1 MDRMLPEVRK
11 VLRKLA
17 LFGPGTGQSSS
28 LDDIVG
34 VGYEEKDRE
43 SEDIKQGKTGIGRGA
58 RGNELG
64 PEKYEGGAD
73 EYWDDLCLARFLE
86 GVCLRF
92 VAYPVGLYRF
102 SCPSFPVVL
111 IFLLIGP

>member
-1 MDRMLPEVRK
+1 MDKMLPEVRK

-28 LDDIVG
+28 LNDIVG
-34 VGYEEKDRE
+34 VGYEKEKEGE
-43 SEDIKQGKTGIGRGA
+43 SEDITQGKTGIGKKRKEGT
-58 RGNELG
+58 ELG

-73 EYWDDLCLARFLE
+73 EYWDDLCLARLLE

-92 VAYPVGLYRF
+92 IAYPV
-102 SCPSFPVVL
+102 SCYLSSCHSQWSSSFAL
-111 IFLLIGP
+111 

>member
-17 LFGPGTGQSSS
+17 LFGPGTGQNLS

-34 VGYEEKDRE
+34 VGCEKKHER
-43 SEDIKQGKTGIGRGA
+43 DIKQGKAGIVKKRK
-58 RGNELG
+58 ELG

-92 VAYPVGLYRF
+92 VAYPV
-102 SCPSFPVVL
+102 SC
-111 IFLLIGP
+111 